1 VQTPEQS
8 ADDAITTL
16 LDNALG
22 ARDRETDGRL
32 RADIWRLIRDEQLE
46 NAGEGSEGEDNSR

>member
-1 VQTPEQS
+1 MMQTPEQT

-22 ARDRETDGRL
+22 ARDRETDARL
-32 RADIWRLIRDEQLE
+32 RADIWGLIRDEQIE
-46 NAGEGSEGEDNSR
+46 ASRRQEDDPS

>member
-1 VQTPEQS
+1 VQTPEQT

-22 ARDRETDGRL
+22 ARDRDTDDAL
-32 RADIWRLIRDEQLE
+32 RAGIWQLIRDAQIQNAREQE
-46 NAGEGSEGEDNSR
+46 EDY